1 MEFSEHTGGGKAGGT
16 ELECHA
22 PEYIKRE
29 WDGWGTSKCIGAMSM
44 YVFGIVVAASDE
56 TPIGR
61 ASATLQVQL
70 PALYP
75 EHRFQFLGR
84 KDLKSEEAEV
94 RDVTDDEVVSEMAS
108 PDLVQTLQNA
118 VDGIVAAAKIRNVN

>member
-1 MEFSEHTGGGKAGGT
+1 MSLAAWYYHKADQGARLAKDAI
-16 ELECHA
+16 E
-22 PEYIKRE
+22 PRKRS
-29 WDGWGTSKCIGAMSM
+29 DFGFRYIGAMSM

-75 EHRFQFLGR
+75 EHRFQFL
-84 KDLKSEEAEV
+84 
-94 RDVTDDEVVSEMAS
+94 
-108 PDLVQTLQNA
+108 
-118 VDGIVAAAKIRNVN
+118 AARI